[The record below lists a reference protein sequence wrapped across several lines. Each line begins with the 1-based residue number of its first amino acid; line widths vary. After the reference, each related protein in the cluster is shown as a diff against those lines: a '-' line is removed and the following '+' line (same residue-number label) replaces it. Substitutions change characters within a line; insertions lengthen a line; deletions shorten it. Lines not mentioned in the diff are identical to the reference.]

1 MDKGE
6 TCGNEVKC
14 CWFLSPSK
22 INEKYHKNVFPIQ
35 RANFKK
41 KKASLGDVRDCSQHG
56 SELCAEKEQLVSEGA
71 LMFVA

>member
-1 MDKGE
+1 M
-6 TCGNEVKC
+6 
-14 CWFLSPSK
+14 
-22 INEKYHKNVFPIQ
+22 KNITRMCSQ
-35 RANFKK
+35 SREQTLKK